1 MTEVFILAAVSALDA
16 GLLTAA
22 VVLMGRPQPA
32 RHLLAYLIGGMSLSI
47 VFGLLIVLG
56 LHGSKLLR
64 EPDRSTQ
71 AVIELAAGALMIVV
85 AVVVGSGRK
94 LQWHPRRAGRGDAE
108 SPQLGSIFERALDR
122 HSVWVAWAAGAIYS
136 LPGAEYLAG
145 LVLLAKVGA
154 PTASEVLAVLGFN
167 LIMFAV
173 IELPLL
179 GFVLAP
185 ERTRSLT
192 EKLNRWMTDHRQI
205 LIVIVTGAA
214 GIYLLVSGFGD
225 LG

>member
-1 MTEVFILAAVSALDA
+1 MQSLWALVAGCSGTRAALATPTPSV
-16 GLLTAA
+16 
-22 VVLMGRPQPA
+22 
-32 RHLLAYLIGGMSLSI
+32 
-47 VFGLLIVLG
+47 
-56 LHGSKLLR
+56 
-64 EPDRSTQ
+64 RS
-71 AVIELAAGALMIVV
+71 
-85 AVVVGSGRK
+85 VGS
-94 LQWHPRRAGRGDAE
+94 L
-108 SPQLGSIFERALDR
+108 FERALGR
-122 HSVWVAWAAGAIYS
+122 HSVWIAWAAGAIYS

>member
-1 MTEVFILAAVSALDA
+1 VTEVFVLAVVAALDA

-22 VVLMGRPQPA
+22 VVLMGRPRPA
-32 RHLLAYLIGGMSLSI
+32 QHLLAYLIGGMSLSI
-47 VFGLLIVLG
+47 VFGLLIVFG

-85 AVVVGSGRK
+85 AVAVGSGRR
-94 LQWHPRRAGRGDAE
+94 LQWHPRRAGDAE
-108 SPQLGSIFERALDR
+108 RPQRGSLYERALSR
-122 HSVWVAWAAGAIYS
+122 HTVWIAWAAGAIYS

-154 PTASEVLAVLGFN
+154 PKASEVLAVIGFN

-192 EKLNRWMTDHRQI
+192 EKLNRWMTDHRRI
-205 LIVIVTGAA
+205 LIVIVTGAV

>member
-1 MTEVFILAAVSALDA
+1 VTGVFVLAVVAALDA

-22 VVLMGRPQPA
+22 VVLMGRPRPA
-32 RHLLAYLIGGMSLSI
+32 QHLLAYLIGGMSLSI

-64 EPDRSTQ
+64 EPDRSTR
-71 AVIELAAGALMIVV
+71 ALVELAAGALMIVV
-85 AVVVGSGRK
+85 AVAVGSGRR
-94 LQWHPRRAGRGDAE
+94 LPWRSRRAGHGDAE
-108 SPQLGSIFERALDR
+108 RPRRESLFERALGR
-122 HSVWVAWAAGAIYS
+122 HSLWIAWAAGAIYS

-145 LVLLAKVGA
+145 LVLLAKADA

-167 LIMFAV
+167 LIMFAA

-192 EKLNRWMTDHRQI
+192 EKLNRWMTDHRRI
-205 LIVIVTGAA
+205 MIVTTSGAV

>member
-1 MTEVFILAAVSALDA
+1 MTEVFVLAVVAALDA
-16 GLLTAA
+16 GLLAAA
-22 VVLMGRPQPA
+22 VVLMGRPRPA
-32 RHLLAYLIGGMSLSI
+32 LHLLAYLIGGMSFSI

-85 AVVVGSGRK
+85 AVAVGSGRRP
-94 LQWHPRRAGRGDAE
+94 QRHARRAGDCDAE
-108 SPQLGSIFERALDR
+108 RPQRESLFERALGR

-167 LIMFAV
+167 VIMFAV

-185 ERTRSLT
+185 ERTRTLT
-192 EKLNRWMTDHRQI
+192 EKLNRWMTDHRRV
-205 LIVIVTGAA
+205 LIVIVTGAV

-225 LG
+225 LV

>member
-1 MTEVFILAAVSALDA
+1 MCSDYCSSSGFTGPSSCVSP
-16 GLLTAA
+16 TAT
-22 VVLMGRPQPA
+22 
-32 RHLLAYLIGGMSLSI
+32 
-47 VFGLLIVLG
+47 
-56 LHGSKLLR
+56 
-64 EPDRSTQ
+64 TQ

-85 AVVVGSGRK
+85 AVAVGSEHRP
-94 LQWHPRRAGRGDAE
+94 QWRPRHAGNGDAE
-108 SPQLGSIFERALDR
+108 RPQRESLFERALGR

-167 LIMFAV
+167 VIMFAV

-192 EKLNRWMTDHRQI
+192 EKLNRWMTDHRRI
-205 LIVIVTGAA
+205 LIVIVTGAV
-214 GIYLLVSGFGD
+214 GIYLLISGFGD

>member
-1 MTEVFILAAVSALDA
+1 VA
-16 GLLTAA
+16 
-22 VVLMGRPQPA
+22 PA
-32 RHLLAYLIGGMSLSI
+32 R
-47 VFGLLIVLG
+47 
-56 LHGSKLLR
+56 
-64 EPDRSTQ
+64 
-71 AVIELAAGALMIVV
+71 AG
-85 AVVVGSGRK
+85 
-94 LQWHPRRAGRGDAE
+94 HGDAE
-108 SPQLGSIFERALDR
+108 SPQLGSIFERALGR

-145 LVLLAKVGA
+145 LVLLAKLGA

-185 ERTRSLT
+185 ERTRSLI
-192 EKLNRWMTDHRQI
+192 EKLNRWMTDHRRI

>member
-1 MTEVFILAAVSALDA
+1 VTEVFVLAVIAALDA
-16 GLLTAA
+16 GLVAAA
-22 VVLMGRPQPA
+22 VVLMGRPRPA
-32 RHLLAYLIGGMSLSI
+32 QHLLAYLIGGMSLSI

-56 LHGSKLLR
+56 LHGSELLR

-71 AVIELAAGALMIVV
+71 AVIELAAGAVMIVV
-85 AVVVGSGRK
+85 AVAVGSGRR
-94 LQWHPRRAGRGDAE
+94 LHWHPHRAGHGDADG
-108 SPQLGSIFERALDR
+108 PQRSSLYERALGR
-122 HSVWVAWAAGAIYS
+122 HSVWIAWAAGAVYS
-136 LPGAEYLAG
+136 VPGVEYLAG

-154 PTASEVLAVLGFN
+154 PAASEVLAVLGFN

-185 ERTRSLT
+185 QRTRSLT
-192 EKLNRWMTDHRQI
+192 EKLNRWMTDHRRI
-205 LIVIVTGAA
+205 LIVTVTGAV

-225 LG
+225 VG

>member
-1 MTEVFILAAVSALDA
+1 
-16 GLLTAA
+16 
-22 VVLMGRPQPA
+22 
-32 RHLLAYLIGGMSLSI
+32 
-47 VFGLLIVLG
+47 
-56 LHGSKLLR
+56 
-64 EPDRSTQ
+64 
-71 AVIELAAGALMIVV
+71 MIVV
-85 AVVVGSGRK
+85 AVVVGSGHK
-94 LQWHPRRAGRGDAE
+94 LQWHPRRAGHGDAE

-136 LPGAEYLAG
+136 LPGAEYVAG

-154 PTASEVLAVLGFN
+154 PTASEVLAVLAFN

-192 EKLNRWMTDHRQI
+192 AKLNRWMTDHRRI

>member
-1 MTEVFILAAVSALDA
+1 MQSLWAQVAGCNGTRAALA
-16 GLLTAA
+16 TATPS
-22 VVLMGRPQPA
+22 VRS
-32 RHLLAYLIGGMSLSI
+32 GGA
-47 VFGLLIVLG
+47 
-56 LHGSKLLR
+56 
-64 EPDRSTQ
+64 STT
-71 AVIELAAGALMIVV
+71 
-85 AVVVGSGRK
+85 
-94 LQWHPRRAGRGDAE
+94 
-108 SPQLGSIFERALDR
+108 RALGR
-122 HSVWVAWAAGAIYS
+122 HSVWIAWAAGAIYS

-167 LIMFAV
+167 LIMFAA

-205 LIVIVTGAA
+205 LIVIVTGAV